1 MIIYMYIYTCVCV
14 CIERENNIAFV
25 CLPEGNMGDGRGEEK
40 C

>member
-1 MIIYMYIYTCVCV
+1 MCVY
-14 CIERENNIAFV
+14 IERDKNIAFV